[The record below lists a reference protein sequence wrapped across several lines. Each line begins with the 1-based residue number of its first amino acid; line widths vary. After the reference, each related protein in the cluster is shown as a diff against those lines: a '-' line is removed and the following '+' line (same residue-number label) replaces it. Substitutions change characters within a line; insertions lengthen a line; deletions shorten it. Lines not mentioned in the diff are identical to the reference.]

1 VPALIRPGNLR
12 DHRWTQ
18 SAVGAIIHQRTV
30 SLSRWYSLG
39 LDRYA
44 A

>member
-1 VPALIRPGNLR
+1 
-12 DHRWTQ
+12 
-18 SAVGAIIHQRTV
+18 VGAIIHQRTV